1 MVILLLCLAV
11 PVGNSHAQSGR
22 ARTHT
27 ASQPAP
33 ASRDA
38 GPNAEALY
46 TEAIDYAD
54 KQIAELKRADKPLT
68 GTRLKEILLE
78 QRRLAVR
85 NATLLS
91 GRAGLKGADLFYL
104 GMLYNLAENEDA
116 ALEALERF
124 LAEKPDSD
132 EMTQAARGVLAVSYA
147 GKHLFDD
154 AEKMLADYLS
164 HKPVVARERT
174 LFERQIAY
182 AYRMAGK
189 LERAVAHAEEAFKAA
204 KLLLLA
210 DAATDSSVE
219 EKFFA
224 AGDELATI
232 YSGMKQPARVVSM
245 LEEMRQISLDRQSPD
260 YYEEETTKLVNLLV
274 DGDHKA
280 DAVKLINDSLVTVS
294 NIKNAELRGV
304 IKDYLKDKQKH
315 LRVQGELA
323 PELIVAKWIDQA
335 PVRLADL
342 RGRVVLLDF
351 WAFWCPPCLDAFS
364 DLSAWHEDYKDR
376 GLVVLG
382 ITKFYGNDGGMN
394 VGEDAELEFLKRFK
408 QGHRVKYGVAVAA
421 TETNHQNYAVESIPT
436 TVLIDRR
443 GIVRFIETGS
453 GGNEEEIAAAI
464 ERLIQEPAR

>member
-1 MVILLLCLAV
+1 MIPLLCLAV
-11 PVGNSHAQSGR
+11 PVGNSHAQSRR
-22 ARTHT
+22 ARTNT
-27 ASQPAP
+27 ASQPAPP

-38 GPNAEALY
+38 GPNAEALF
-46 TEAIDYAD
+46 TEAIAYAD

-68 GTRLKEILLE
+68 RTRLKEILLE

-124 LAEKPDSD
+124 LTEKPDSD
-132 EMTQAARGVLAVSYA
+132 EMTQTARGVLAVSYA
-147 GKHLFDD
+147 GKSLFDD

-204 KLLLLA
+204 KLLLA

-232 YSGMKQPARVVSM
+232 YSGMKQAARVVST
-245 LEEMRQISLDRQSPD
+245 LEEMRQISLDIQSPD
-260 YYEEETTKLVNLLV
+260 HYEEETTKLVNLLV

-294 NIKNAELRGV
+294 NIKNSETRGHL
-304 IKDYLKDKQKH
+304 KDYLKDKQKH
-315 LRVQGELA
+315 LRVQGERA

-335 PVRLADL
+335 PVRLSDL

-394 VGEDAELEFLKRFK
+394 VDEDAELEFLKRFK
-408 QGHRVKYGVAVAA
+408 QGYRVKYGVAVAA
-421 TETNHQNYAVESIPT
+421 KDNNHQNYGVESIPT

-453 GGNEEEIAAAI
+453 GGNEEEIVAAI